1 MLPLEA
7 TRSFTWGK
15 IVGYARRAAGPVSV
29 VVTAILAASVTAPA
43 MPPHVESTHT
53 ATLTSRAPQTL
64 QVHLAG
70 FVEQAIEQAVTPQ
83 AAQVADGGVA
93 THDAAPKALTAN
105 ASTTAIRPPVGYSPY
120 YPFTTPTTPLGSLGW
135 WVTLPIAIP
144 GLVLDSLAQSWTRD
158 LTDKGIDARLAN
170 QPELLSRYLFVP
182 IAVTIQTALTGLI
195 GGGTVELGKF
205 TLPQAVFWSAKSLR
219 VAIANTIAA
228 EKDLLNG
235 GTGILPDDES
245 VAAHKPV
252 ALSASAPVTA
262 TTKPRVAKRPLPSAH
277 TAQPQTSTTPT
288 ADTSED
294 SETDA
299 SQSQS
304 SPTEKIPTSRTN
316 RLRLGPIS
324 LPSPSTR
331 GRAAADSPTSH
342 STRVAE
348 PERRLAVKSAMSGR
362 G

>member
-1 MLPLEA
+1 M
-7 TRSFTWGK
+7 
-15 IVGYARRAAGPVSV
+15 GYVRRVVGPVSV
-29 VVTAILAASVTAPA
+29 AVTAILAASVTAPA
-43 MPPHVESTHT
+43 MPPHVESTYT
-53 ATLTSRAPQTL
+53 ATPTSRAPQTL
-64 QVHLAG
+64 HVQLAS
-70 FVEQAIEQAVTPQ
+70 FVEQAIEQAMTPP
-83 AAQVADGGVA
+83 V
-93 THDAAPKALTAN
+93 APKALTAS
-105 ASTTAIRPPVGYSPY
+105 ASTAAARPPVGYSPY

-144 GLVLDSLAQSWTRD
+144 GLVFDSLAQSWTRD
-158 LTDKGIDARLAN
+158 LTDKGLDARLAN

-235 GTGILPDDES
+235 GTGVLPEDES
-245 VAAHKPV
+245 VTADKSIT
-252 ALSASAPVTA
+252 LSASAPATAATA
-262 TTKPRVAKRPLPSAH
+262 TTKPRVAKRPVPPAH
-277 TAQPQTSTTPT
+277 AAQPPTPTST
-288 ADTSED
+288 ADTSGD

-299 SQSQS
+299 SLSQS
-304 SPTEKIPTSRTN
+304 PPTAKTPTGRTD

-324 LPSPSTR
+324 LPSPFTRSRAAVDSPASPSTR
-331 GRAAADSPTSH
+331 QAG
-342 STRVAE
+342 
-348 PERRLAVKSAMSGR
+348 PERRLSVKSATTDR

>member
-1 MLPLEA
+1 M
-7 TRSFTWGK
+7 
-15 IVGYARRAAGPVSV
+15 GYARRVVGPVSV

-64 QVHLAG
+64 HVQLAG
-70 FVEQAIEQAVTPQ
+70 FVEQAIEQAMTLPV
-83 AAQVADGGVA
+83 AQVAGDGVA
-93 THDAAPKALTAN
+93 THDAALKALTAN
-105 ASTTAIRPPVGYSPY
+105 TSTTAARPPVGYSPY

-144 GLVLDSLAQSWTRD
+144 GLVFDSLAQSWTRD
-158 LTDKGIDARLAN
+158 LTDKGLDPRLAN

-235 GTGILPDDES
+235 GTGVLPDDES
-245 VAAHKPV
+245 VTADKSIT
-252 ALSASAPVTA
+252 LSTSAPATVATA
-262 TTKPRVAKRPLPSAH
+262 TTKPRVAQRPAPPAH
-277 TAQPQTSTTPT
+277 TAQPSTPTTPT
-288 ADTSED
+288 AEASGE
-294 SETDA
+294 SGTDA
-299 SQSQS
+299 SLSPS
-304 SPTEKIPTSRTN
+304 PPTEKTPTDRTD

-324 LPSPSTR
+324 LPSPFTR
-331 GRAAADSPTSH
+331 SRAAVDSPTSP
-342 STRVAE
+342 STRQAG
-348 PERRLAVKSAMSGR
+348 PERRLSVKSATTDR

>member
-1 MLPLEA
+1 M
-7 TRSFTWGK
+7 
-15 IVGYARRAAGPVSV
+15 GYVRRVVGPVSV

-43 MPPHVESTHT
+43 MPPHVESTYT

-64 QVHLAG
+64 HVQLAS
-70 FVEQAIEQAVTPQ
+70 FVEQAIEQAMTPPV
-83 AAQVADGGVA
+83 AQVAGDGVT
-93 THDAAPKALTAN
+93 THHAAPKALTAS
-105 ASTTAIRPPVGYSPY
+105 ASTAAARPPVGYSPY

-144 GLVLDSLAQSWTRD
+144 GLVFDSLAQSWTRD
-158 LTDKGIDARLAN
+158 LTDKGLDARLAN

-235 GTGILPDDES
+235 GTGVLPEDES
-245 VAAHKPV
+245 VTADKSIT
-252 ALSASAPVTA
+252 LSTSAPATAATA
-262 TTKPRVAKRPLPSAH
+262 TTKPRVAQRPVPPAH
-277 TAQPQTSTTPT
+277 TAQPPTST
-288 ADTSED
+288 ADTSGD

-299 SQSQS
+299 SLSQS
-304 SPTEKIPTSRTN
+304 PPNEKTPAGRTD

-324 LPSPSTR
+324 LPSPFTR
-331 GRAAADSPTSH
+331 SRAAADSPASL
-342 STRVAE
+342 STRQAG
-348 PERRLAVKSAMSGR
+348 PERRLSVKSATADR

>member
-1 MLPLEA
+1 M
-7 TRSFTWGK
+7 GH
-15 IVGYARRAAGPVSV
+15 ARRVVGPVSV
-29 VVTAILAASVTAPA
+29 VVAAILAASFTAPT
-43 MPPHVESTHT
+43 MSPPVESAHP
-53 ATLTSRAPQTL
+53 ATPTSRAPQSL
-64 QVHLAG
+64 HVHLAG
-70 FVEQAIEQAVTPQ
+70 FVEQAIEEAVTPP
-83 AAQVADGGVA
+83 AAQVAGDGVQ
-93 THDAAPKALTAN
+93 THDAALKALAAN
-105 ASTTAIRPPVGYSPY
+105 ASTAAARPPVGYSPY

-195 GGGTVELGKF
+195 GGGTVELGTF

-228 EKDLLNG
+228 EKDLLSG

-245 VAAHKPV
+245 AAARRPI
-252 ALSASAPVTA
+252 ALSALAPATAATA
-262 TTKPRVAKRPLPSAH
+262 TTKPRVAKRPVPPAH
-277 TAQPQTSTTPT
+277 TAQPPTSTSTSPT
-288 ADTSED
+288 ADTSGD
-294 SETDA
+294 SETGA
-299 SQSQS
+299 SLSQS
-304 SPTEKIPTSRTN
+304 SPTEKTPTGRTD

-324 LPSPSTR
+324 LPSPFTRSRAAVDSPASPSTR
-331 GRAAADSPTSH
+331 QAG
-342 STRVAE
+342 
-348 PERRLAVKSAMSGR
+348 PERRLSVKSAGSGR